1 MSAPPRLVLILG
13 DESLLAERAVAQVV
27 AAARKV
33 DPEVERR
40 DTEAAGLTP
49 AGLANLLA
57 PSLFVEPRV
66 VVISGAAEAGK
77 ELAAA
82 LLAEGVDPPEGVTMV
97 VRHQGG
103 ARNKPLVDGL
113 RKAGAGVLSCDR
125 ITRLADRIEFV
136 RQEIRRAGGLTTPEA
151 AGVLVEAVG
160 SDLRELASAAS
171 QLVADTGGRVDDTAV
186 RRYHQGRAEVSGFTV
201 ADLVV
206 AGDTAGA
213 LEALRWA
220 STIGVAPVLIAD
232 ALADGIRTMGRVVGI
247 RSGSSYALASEL
259 GLPPWKIDKARQAV
273 RYWSEPGLVTAM
285 TVVAELNGAVKGLA
299 ADPEYV
305 LERAV
310 LDLAAARA
318 RPADNGSRR

>member
-1 MSAPPRLVLILG
+1 MSAPPRLVLVLG
-13 DESLLAERAVAQVV
+13 DESLLAERAVARVV
-27 AAARKV
+27 AAARRV
-33 DPEVERR
+33 DPDVERR
-40 DTEAAGLTP
+40 DTEVAGLTP
-49 AGLANLLA
+49 EGLADLLA

-66 VVISGAAEAGK
+66 VVVTGAAEAGK

-82 LLAEGVDPPEGVTMV
+82 LLAEGVDPPEGVTLV

-113 RKAGAGVLSCDR
+113 RKAGAAVLSCEK
-125 ITRLADRIEFV
+125 ITRLADRIDFV
-136 RQEIRRAGGLTTPEA
+136 RQEIRNAGGLTSQDA
-151 AGVLVEAVG
+151 AAVLVEAVG

-171 QLVADTGGRVDDTAV
+171 QLVADTGGRVDDAAV

-220 STIGVAPVLIAD
+220 AAIGVAPVLIAD
-232 ALADGIRTMGRVVGI
+232 ALADGIRTLGRVVGV
-247 RSGSSYALASEL
+247 RSGSSYAVASEL
-259 GLPPWKIDKARQAV
+259 GMPPWKIDKAKQAV
-273 RYWSEPGLVTAM
+273 RFWSEPGLVAAM
-285 TVVAELNGAVKGLA
+285 AVVAALNGAVKGLA
-299 ADPEYV
+299 PDPEYV

-318 RPADNGSRR
+318 RPSENVSRR

>member
-1 MSAPPRLVLILG
+1 MSSSPRLVLVLG
-13 DESLLAERAVAQVV
+13 EESLLAERAVARAV
-27 AAARKV
+27 AGARRA
-33 DPEVERR
+33 DPDTERR
-40 DTEAAGLTP
+40 DAEVSGLTP
-49 AGLANLLA
+49 AGLADLLA

-66 VVISGAAEAGK
+66 VVITGAAEAGK

-82 LLAEGVDPPEGVTMV
+82 LLVEGADPPEGVTLV

-113 RKAGAGVLSCDR
+113 RKAGATVMTCDR
-125 ITRLADRIEFV
+125 ITRPAERIEFV
-136 RQEIRRAGGLTTPEA
+136 RQEIRQAGGLTTPDA
-151 AGVLVEAVG
+151 AAVLVDAVG

-171 QLVADTGGRVDDTAV
+171 QLVADTGGRVDDVAV

-220 STIGVAPVLIAD
+220 SMIGVAPVLIAD
-232 ALADGIRTMGRVVGI
+232 ALADGIRTMGRVVGT

-259 GLPPWKIDKARQAV
+259 GLPPWKIDKARQSV
-273 RYWSEPGLVTAM
+273 RAWSERGLAQAM
-285 TVVAELNGAVKGLA
+285 GVVAELNGAVKGLA

-305 LERAV
+305 LEKAV
-310 LDLAAARA
+310 LDLADARRSTTDAAR
-318 RPADNGSRR
+318 R